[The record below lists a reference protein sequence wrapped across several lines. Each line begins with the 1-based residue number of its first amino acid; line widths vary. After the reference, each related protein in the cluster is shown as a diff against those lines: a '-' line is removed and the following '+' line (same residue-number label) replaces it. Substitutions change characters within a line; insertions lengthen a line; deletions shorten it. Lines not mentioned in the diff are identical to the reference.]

1 MYSEPANSDNR
12 TPRGGHGQMISS
24 KPKLMTAPSISTGI
38 FPSSLAVSKK
48 IHLSPAT
55 PFPRNNSSK
64 TKIASVAP
72 RMSLTPPSAPLQSV
86 CSLPVDDPL
95 EAILFDIDGT
105 LCDSDPI
112 HYYAFREMLQEIGF
126 NGGEPITEEFFIKN
140 ISGMHNDELCRVL
153 FPDWDFPRAMQF
165 MEDKEAM
172 FRRLA
177 SEQLKPVKGL
187 DKLCEWMKERGLRR
201 AAVTNAPRPNAELI
215 ISMLGLADFFEK
227 LVIGSECDRAKPF
240 PDPYLTALR
249 GLGVSNKHA
258 FVFEDSISGIK
269 AGVAAG
275 MPVVGLSLRNPESLL
290 SETGATLVIKDFD
303 DSKLWAALDQLDTKT
318 KT

>member
-1 MYSEPANSDNR
+1 
-12 TPRGGHGQMISS
+12 MISS

-38 FPSSLAVSKK
+38 FPSSIAVSKK

-55 PFPRNNSSK
+55 PFPGNNSSK

-72 RMSLTPPSAPLQSV
+72 RMSLTPPSAPLQSE

-140 ISGMHNDELCRVL
+140 ISGMHNDELCHVL